1 MRDKWSF
8 SRIVSWMKISKMRFF
23 TLLFL
28 LISAT
33 LVFSQES
40 IDGSFEFQT
49 DPAKK
54 YSLYIPSEYDENTP
68 HALMLGL
75 HPLNVNRWDGESWRD
90 TLIAFA
96 EMNNLL
102 LVCPDGGIDG
112 QIDSPIDTAFTTTL
126 LDSVSQ
132 WYNINQEEKYVLG
145 FSWGG
150 KTTYTYGL
158 RRTNEFKGYL
168 VIGAAVTI
176 TEVNGIVENATN
188 ENFFLVHGSNDNPNT
203 RFTPLRNALMENNAC
218 VGTNLMTGVGH
229 TIDFPNR
236 NSILTDAFT
245 FLKDNVCE
253 TSNTQNEVIPNI
265 SVFPNPSNG
274 SISIENLDL
283 SDYSIE
289 AVDLLGRIIPIH
301 NLKNGTIDIPN
312 FKGAC
317 FLRIYNGKN
326 TYVLKHLIL

>member
-1 MRDKWSF
+1 
-8 SRIVSWMKISKMRFF
+8 MRFF

-33 LVFSQES
+33 LVYSQES
-40 IDGSFEFQT
+40 VDGNFAFDT

-54 YSLYIPSEYDENTP
+54 YSLYIPSSYDENTP
-68 HALMLGL
+68 NDLMLGL

-96 EMNNLL
+96 ETNNLL
-102 LVCPDGGIDG
+102 LVCPDGGLDG

-132 WYNINQEEKYVLG
+132 WYNINQEEKYIMG

-158 RRTNEFKGYL
+158 RRTNNFKGYL
-168 VIGAAVTI
+168 VIGAAITI
-176 TEVNGIVENATN
+176 SEVNGIVENATN

-203 RFTPLRNALMENNAC
+203 RFTPLRNALLENDAC
-218 VGTNLMTGVGH
+218 VGSTLMNGIGH

-236 NSILTDAFT
+236 NSILTQAFT
-245 FLKDNVCE
+245 FLKGNVCE
-253 TSNTQNEVIPNI
+253 VLNTQNEDFQNI
-265 SVFPNPSNG
+265 EIFPNPSNG
-274 SISIENLDL
+274 SFQIKHLDL
-283 SDYSIE
+283 TDYSIV
-289 AVDLLGRIIPIH
+289 AFDLQGKIIPIM
-301 NLKNGTIDIPN
+301 LSKNGNVDIPN
-312 FKGAC
+312 YKGAC
-317 FLRIYNGKN
+317 FIRIYNN
-326 TYVLKHLIL
+326 TSSYVLKHIIL